1 MHSTFKWIVLG
12 LLGLG
17 YSPHCYRGL
26 VESHLVGADL
36 KNEKLFQLMVAL
48 AFVSLPGISYHFES
62 FPDVL
67 YHLVPLPFSA
77 LLEMAGGR
85 GDGPGLLDCTH
96 TTSWYFFYEEAGPL
110 FLVFLGLLSTQSV
123 RLLCR

>member
-1 MHSTFKWIVLG
+1 MG

-48 AFVSLPGISYHFES
+48 AFVSLPGI
-62 FPDVL
+62 L

-77 LLEMAGGR
+77 LLEMAGSG
-85 GDGPGLLDCTH
+85 GGGPGSRIRHIGIFMEPESDHWECLSVTH
-96 TTSWYFFYEEAGPL
+96 SLTHSLTH
-110 FLVFLGLLSTQSV
+110 
-123 RLLCR
+123 